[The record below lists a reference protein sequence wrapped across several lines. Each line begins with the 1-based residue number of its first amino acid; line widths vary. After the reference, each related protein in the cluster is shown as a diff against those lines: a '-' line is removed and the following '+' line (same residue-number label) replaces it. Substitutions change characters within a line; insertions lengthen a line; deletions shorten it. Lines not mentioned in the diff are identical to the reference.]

1 MFWYIFVFYRDLNK
15 FFVVLLVWFIFDNC
29 LEYYLNFN
37 LKLLIGNK
45 MEVICIVF
53 WINLVF
59 KMLKIVLKVYL
70 LIVNLSLFIYV
81 FGWIYNDDYLLL
93 LWFISIFYWFLYNYS
108 GFLY

>member
-1 MFWYIFVFYRDLNK
+1 M
-15 FFVVLLVWFIFDNC
+15 
-29 LEYYLNFN
+29 EYYLNFN

-81 FGWIYNDDYLLL
+81 FGWIYNDDYCLLVFFIDFYIIIVVFYISYLICVYKDL
-93 LWFISIFYWFLYNYS
+93 L
-108 GFLY
+108 